1 MITGKEF
8 FKRVLAEMKDE
19 EALEYAEK
27 HFEKLNKTSSENEPY
42 KAAILGYL
50 RENAGSHTQMDIA
63 EAVGITSNKA
73 GALARQMVEE
83 GTLAV
88 DDIKIP
94 KVGKGKAYSLV
105 SELAVDEDEEGEN

>member
-19 EALEYAEK
+19 EVLEYAEK

-50 RENAGSHTQMDIA
+50 RENAGGHTQMDIA

-73 GALARQMVEE
+73 GALARQMVEDGQLVSNE
-83 GTLAV
+83 
-88 DDIKIP
+88 IKIP
-94 KVGKGKAYSLV
+94 KVGKRKIYEIV
-105 SELAVDEDEEGEN
+105 PTIAVDDGES